1 MSVIVTGATG
11 HLGPHLIAEL
21 LRTTAFDRVYVVA
34 RSSHEP
40 AESRVRSIERV
51 ARTMLESRDDTG
63 SGRVVPVE
71 ADLLATGSLYLCRDA
86 TVILH
91 AAADT
96 RFTAP
101 DEVLRRANVHSTLA
115 MCRFAETCPRL
126 RQFLFVSTACVAG
139 RRIGSVPERLLDDS
153 AGFANAYEQTKWEAE
168 QIVADTRLPARI
180 ARLTTCVGSHETGYV
195 NRLGAVHH
203 LLRWMSRGLV
213 PMIPGTESTPVDLIS
228 TDVAAAWLA
237 RAATQPPDALE
248 VCHIARG
255 RDAIRL
261 GELLD
266 TLTKL
271 LNSDGRRRVPRP
283 LIVDHGAFSAFNEV
297 VRLSGDA
304 LFARVQASAGAVL
317 PSLLYPKVY
326 ETGQA
331 EACWSGALPHGPWPE
346 LLRRVIAGSDLVS
359 CTPVQETRSDPKV
372 SSHV

>member
-21 LRTTAFDRVYVVA
+21 LRTAAFDRVYVVA

-40 AESRVRSIERV
+40 AESRVRSMERV
-51 ARTMLESRDDTG
+51 ARAMLESHGDIG
-63 SGRVVPVE
+63 SGTVVPVD
-71 ADLLATGSLYLCRDA
+71 ADLSAIGSLDSCRDA

-139 RRIGSVPERLLDDS
+139 RRTGSIPEHLLDDA

-168 QIVADTRLPARI
+168 HIVAGTRLPARI
-180 ARLTTCVGSHETGYV
+180 ARLTTCLGSHETGFV

-237 RAATQPPDALE
+237 RAATLPPEALE

-255 RDAIRL
+255 REAIRL
-261 GELLD
+261 GDLLD
-266 TLTKL
+266 TLTEL
-271 LNSDGRRRVPRP
+271 LNSGRRRVPRP
-283 LIVDHGAFSAFNEV
+283 LVVDHGAFSAFNEV

-331 EACWSGALPHGPWPE
+331 EACWGGALPHGPWPE

-372 SSHV
+372 SFHV